1 MSNREETGS
10 RAGFNEYQQRKS
22 ASYLAELKPR
32 PDEKRQPRKGRIVKY
47 HQRVGPTGLE
57 RFEVEIRFDNKQSDI
72 QQGSYK
78 RAFVLSH
85 TLEEIA
91 MIFGDPDTIIGREV
105 TVESSGTREDQGL
118 ATIITRSGEGNLEKA
133 NTLMPFGTLLA
144 PAGGSI
150 L

>member
-1 MSNREETGS
+1 
-10 RAGFNEYQQRKS
+10 
-22 ASYLAELKPR
+22 
-32 PDEKRQPRKGRIVKY
+32 VKY